1 MFKGSFRGGG
11 GGGGGGGTVSIVSI
25 TSADSP
31 YNLPASETALLVD
44 STSGLVSVNLP
55 APSLSTGVMY
65 YIKNTAGADVNRV
78 RVLVSTGRI
87 DDETYIDLD
96 NEFSAV
102 TLVSD
107 GTNYYIIS

>member
-1 MFKGSFRGGG
+1 MFRGSFRGGG

-31 YNLPASETALLVD
+31 YNLPTSETALLVD
-44 STSGLVSVNLP
+44 STAGLVTVNLP
-55 APSLSTGVMY
+55 TPSLATGVLY
-65 YIKNTAGADVNRV
+65 YVKNTAGADVNRV

-96 NEFSAV
+96 NDFSAV